1 MSRRSA
7 GCPRSLGARAA
18 LAALAIAA
26 VAAAPGVAFAEAA
39 IHPAKTTVS
48 ADPSDNPPVPPDP
61 RLGGYSA
68 IGTQNVDNFDYT
80 SITGDGGAGGGGG
93 GG

>member
-7 GCPRSLGARAA
+7 GCPRPIGARAA

-26 VAAAPGVAFAEAA
+26 AAAAPGVAFAEAA
-39 IHPAKTTVS
+39 IHPANTTVK
-48 ADPSDNPPVPPDP
+48 ADPTDNPPVPPDP
-61 RLGGYSA
+61 RLGGYA
-68 IGTQNVDNFDYT
+68 AHIPQYPDFDYT

-93 GG
+93 G